1 MAELAFVE
9 DLTIYHAAAQKE
21 QLLAALQ
28 ALPPG
33 ECLTLN
39 LSGVAEIDTSGVQ
52 LLLMAARDAAREGR
66 QAKVGAASP
75 AVGDVLKFLNL
86 AEQLES

>member
-28 ALPPG
+28 ALAPG
-33 ECLTLN
+33 DCLTLN
-39 LSGVAEIDTSGVQ
+39 LSGVAEIDTAGVQ
-52 LLLMAARDAAREGR
+52 LLLMTVRDAARAGR
-66 QAKVGAASP
+66 RAKVGAASP
-75 AVGDVLKFLNL
+75 AVRDVLQFLNL
-86 AEQLES
+86 AAQLEQ